1 MKNIGSNIVDFLN
14 KLKIGKMMK
23 IVLNNKFI
31 LLCLVLLVLFYHLY
45 YSKSFKEGIEDIISS
60 TDTVEEE
67 ENNITPA
74 TDSTTRKS
82 KGAYD
87 RSVNI
92 KIKSTEDEI
101 KDKKNK
107 ALGLKEDINDAI
119 ELIQTNLEQIISR
132 DNAIADKIPKN
143 V

>member
-1 MKNIGSNIVDFLN
+1 MKNIGSNFLN
-14 KLKIGKMMK
+14 MKLKIGRMK

-31 LLCLVLLVLFYHLY
+31 LLCLVLLVVFYYFY
-45 YSKSFKEGIEDIISS
+45 YSKSFKEGAVGESG
-60 TDTVEEE
+60 EEIVVNE

-74 TDSTTRKS
+74 TDSTARKS

-101 KDKKNK
+101 NDKKNK
-107 ALGLKEDINDAI
+107 ALGLKEDINGAI